1 EVIGHREWLEKD
13 FIATV
18 QKRGAA
24 IIEARGL
31 SSAASAANAVVDT
44 VRALTTPTPQGD
56 FYSLA
61 VCSDGSY
68 GIEKGLIF
76 SYPIRS
82 DGKKWEIVQG
92 VPLNEFSRGKIALT
106 ENELKE
112 EKALVS
118 DLLPK

>member
-1 EVIGHREWLEKD
+1 M
-13 FIATV
+13 
-18 QKRGAA
+18 QQRGAA
-24 IIEARGL
+24 IIKARGV

-44 VRALTTPTPQGD
+44 LRKLTTPTPPGD
-56 FYSLA
+56 WFSVA
-61 VCSDGSY
+61 VNSPGDY

-76 SYPIRS
+76 SYPIRT

-92 VPLNEFSRGKIALT
+92 VPLTEFSKARIAAT

-112 EKALVS
+112 EKALVA

>member
-1 EVIGHREWLEKD
+1 
-13 FIATV
+13 V

-44 VRALTTPTPQGD
+44 VRALTTPTHPD
-56 FYSLA
+56 DSFSVA
-61 VCSDGSY
+61 VCSQGDY

-76 SYPIRS
+76 SHPTRS
-82 DGKKWEIVQG
+82 DGQRWEIIQG
-92 VPLNEFSRGKIALT
+92 VPINEFSRSKITAT

-112 EKALVS
+112 EKALVA
-118 DLLPK
+118 DLLPKA